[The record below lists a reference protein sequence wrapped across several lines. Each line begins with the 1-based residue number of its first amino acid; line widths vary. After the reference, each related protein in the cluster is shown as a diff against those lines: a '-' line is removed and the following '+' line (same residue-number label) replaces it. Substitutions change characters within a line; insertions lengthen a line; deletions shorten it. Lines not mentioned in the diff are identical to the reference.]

1 MRDSIGQER
10 WSLPNPFL
18 GTASSSVLT
27 CSNNTRKQP
36 AGDYFG
42 ERRNLSG
49 VSLSRLRVRKTCRHV
64 LVCTPPSRVP
74 MSVAAAFQ
82 QRPDPVP
89 DFKIPMLQ
97 PFWAASHLFLLPPM
111 TFFPTLY
118 VYWDVGP
125 PSQCVCVCVW
135 YKVLEGILRNDRVS
149 LSSFDK
155 HSYIL
160 RNSLT
165 CCRGR
170 RPSCLF
176 PVKLLIWK
184 QTQCLR

>member
-1 MRDSIGQER
+1 M
-10 WSLPNPFL
+10 
-18 GTASSSVLT
+18 
-27 CSNNTRKQP
+27 
-36 AGDYFG
+36 
-42 ERRNLSG
+42 
-49 VSLSRLRVRKTCRHV
+49 SLSRLRLRKHAVTSLCALKTHSY
-64 LVCTPPSRVP
+64 TFTTRVP
-74 MSVAAAFQ
+74 GSKAAAFQ
-82 QRPDPVP
+82 QRAEESPASDFIIPNVPVLLGCTAC
-89 DFKIPMLQ
+89 F
-97 PFWAASHLFLLPPM
+97 FLSPSLPPPYTSTGM
-111 TFFPTLY
+111 WSTHS
-118 VYWDVGP
+118 VCM
-125 PSQCVCVCVW
+125 CVCACVW
-135 YKVLEGILRNDRVS
+135 YKVLEGISRDDRVS